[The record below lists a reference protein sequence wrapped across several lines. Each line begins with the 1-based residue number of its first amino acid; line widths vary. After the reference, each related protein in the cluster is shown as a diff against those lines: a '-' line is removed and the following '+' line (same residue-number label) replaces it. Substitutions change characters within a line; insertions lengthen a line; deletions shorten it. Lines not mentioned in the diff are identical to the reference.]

1 MKKNTISNF
10 FDVLSN
16 EVMSF
21 FISKKTVSK
30 LNFLK
35 FKERRAIDFISDY
48 WSYFWRQWFAM
59 PLILVA
65 ILVTGYTTNAQ
76 SIKGVVPVQYPLL
89 GDGIDGD
96 GWAHEP
102 TGTSSIYLNVGDL
115 FDRKNYLSGK
125 PIPGTNPQEYY
136 PIDGTNHGIL
146 NLADGSLLYPG
157 TIDPVPVTFFLKD
170 PFQND
175 PTIFTSSNKINDNPN
190 TYTWGPGSSPNKNEI
205 QNCGAHFSYGKDG
218 MDGGIS
224 TNGTSFSFPITGN
237 SKDLW
242 CLFAGDRQVT
252 NGSSYIDFEF
262 LQKRLTITGA
272 LPNPGV
278 IDPLINTAPI
288 TGGSGSFISEGT
300 DGGRTLGDLL
310 ITIEFTQGGGDAT
323 VVIQKWSEKAG
334 GGFEY
339 VVVFDGV
346 NYSVP
351 GIKGNIFC
359 TNNTSTTDV
368 PFDVYGSGATG
379 SYAPNQW
386 AEGGI
391 NLTQVFKATSSECF
405 TISTLF
411 IRTRSSG
418 NSSQSELKDFPGRPI
433 QLDLDFTPKAFAG
446 ADFTK
451 TCISNPD
458 GKEIG
463 ETPQA
468 GFTYSW
474 SPAEGLSVTNIANPI
489 ANPLVNTTYT
499 VTKTKTGTS
508 CSDTDEVIVTV
519 NKPTVVAVA
528 GDDFTKN
535 CLINTSGGSIG
546 EAAAAGYT
554 YSWVSSPVGFTSTS
568 ANPMVNPSVTTT
580 YTVTKTHTT
589 SGCTDTDDVTVTVN
603 KPDVTANAG
612 ADFTK
617 NCLINVSGGSI
628 GEVAV
633 AGYTYSWVSSPVGFT
648 STSANPFV
656 NPSVTTTYT
665 VTKTHTLSG
674 CTNTDDV
681 TVTVNKPTVVAV
693 AGDDFTKNCL
703 INVSGGL
710 IGEAA
715 AAGYTYSWVS
725 SPVGFTSTSANPMV
739 NPSVTTTYTVTK
751 THTTSGC
758 TDTDDVTVTVN
769 KPDVTANAG
778 ADFTKNCLINV
789 SGGSIGEVAV
799 AGYTYSWVSSPVGFT
814 STSAN
819 PFVNPSVTTTYTVT
833 KTQTLSGC
841 TDTDDVTVTVN
852 KPTVVAVAGAD
863 FTKNCLI
870 NVSGGSIGEAAAAGY
885 TYSWVSSPVG
895 FTSTSAN
902 PMVNPSVTTTYTVTK
917 THTTSGC
924 TDTDDVT
931 VTVNK
936 PDVTANAGADFTKN
950 CLINVSGGSIGEV
963 AVAGYTYSWVSSP
976 VGFTSTS
983 ANPFVNPSVTT
994 TYTVTKTHTLSGC
1007 TDTDDVTVTVNKPTV
1022 VAVAGADFTKN
1033 CLINV
1038 SGGLIGEAAAAGYT
1052 YSWVSSPV
1060 GFTSTSANPMVNP
1073 SVTTTYTVTKTH
1085 TTSGCTDT
1093 DDVTVTV
1100 NKPDVTANAGA
1111 DFTKNCLINVSGGSI
1126 GEVAVAGYT
1135 YSWVSS
1141 PVGFTSTS
1149 ANPFV
1154 NPSVTTTYTVTKTQ
1168 TLSGCTDTDD
1178 VTVTVNKPTV
1188 VAVAGDD
1195 FTKNCLI
1202 NVSGGSIGEAAV
1214 AGYTYSWVSSP
1225 VGFTSTSANPM
1236 VNPSVTT
1243 TYTVTKTHTT
1253 SGCTDTDDVTVTV
1266 NKPDVT
1272 ANAGADFTKNCL
1284 INVSGG
1290 SIGEVA
1296 VAGYT
1301 YSWVSSPV
1309 GFTSTS
1315 ANPFVNPSVTTTYTV
1330 TKTHTLSGCTDTD
1343 DVTVTVN
1350 KPTVVAVAGADFTKN
1365 CLINVSGGLIGEVAA
1380 AGYTYSWV
1388 SSPVGFTSTS
1398 ANPMVNPS
1406 VTTTY
1411 TVTKTHT
1418 TSGCTATDDVT
1429 VTVNNTLP
1437 NANAGAD
1444 AQILCG
1450 NTTVGLSGSST
1461 TIGATFLWTASNGGH
1476 IVSGADTASPIVDA
1490 DGTYTLTV
1498 TDPANGCTATDDA
1511 LVTTQICVKAICTY
1525 TQGYYGNVGG
1535 KSCVEGISYSTKELI
1550 AKALTSYGGKMTI
1563 GTLGHS
1569 VYIMNNMTDINALIS
1584 VMPGGGGSYVLSAG
1598 NYEINSLPSSYLKN
1612 GRINNTLLAQTIA
1625 LGLNIGINSNLGNF
1639 TLQAGTLAVAVPQ
1652 GGCGSEIAKERT
1664 CNLDGTV
1671 NNEYKYYTIPSNVVT
1686 ALGGNP
1692 TVQGLFDLANQA
1704 LGGGSTNGLSLSAI
1718 AGLEDLL
1725 NNAFDECRIFVGYN
1739 VAPLNCPVL
1748 SLTSKVTQTEIAGF
1762 TASPVP
1768 FKDQLTI
1775 KYGFDYQSDVK
1786 IEVFNT
1792 QGNLVYSKRDTNSFL
1807 NKNVVLDLN
1816 INKGQEQV
1824 FIVKLTTDRGS
1835 SSKKV
1840 MSSQ

>member
-278 IDPLINTAPI
+278 INPLINTAPI

-474 SPAEGLSVTNIANPI
+474 SPAEGLSATNIANPI

-546 EAAAAGYT
+546 EAAAAG
-554 YSWVSSPVGFTSTS
+554 F
-568 ANPMVNPSVTTT
+568 
-580 YTVTKTHTT
+580 
-589 SGCTDTDDVTVTVN
+589 
-603 KPDVTANAG
+603 
-612 ADFTK
+612 
-617 NCLINVSGGSI
+617 
-628 GEVAV
+628 
-633 AGYTYSWVSSPVGFT
+633 
-648 STSANPFV
+648 
-656 NPSVTTTYT
+656 
-665 VTKTHTLSG
+665 
-674 CTNTDDV
+674 
-681 TVTVNKPTVVAV
+681 
-693 AGDDFTKNCL
+693 
-703 INVSGGL
+703 
-710 IGEAA
+710 
-715 AAGYTYSWVS
+715 
-725 SPVGFTSTSANPMV
+725 
-739 NPSVTTTYTVTK
+739 
-751 THTTSGC
+751 
-758 TDTDDVTVTVN
+758 
-769 KPDVTANAG
+769 
-778 ADFTKNCLINV
+778 
-789 SGGSIGEVAV
+789 
-799 AGYTYSWVSSPVGFT
+799 
-814 STSAN
+814 
-819 PFVNPSVTTTYTVT
+819 
-833 KTQTLSGC
+833 
-841 TDTDDVTVTVN
+841 
-852 KPTVVAVAGAD
+852 
-863 FTKNCLI
+863 
-870 NVSGGSIGEAAAAGY
+870 

-1085 TTSGCTDT
+1085 TTSGCTATDDVTVTVNKPDVTANAGADFTKNCLINVSGGSIGEVAVAGYTYSWVSSPVGFTSTSANPFVNPSVTTTYTVTKTHTLSGCTDTDDVTVTVNKPTVVAVAGADFTKNCLINVSGGLIGEAAAAGYTYSWVSSPVGFTSTSANPMVNPSVTTTYTVTKTHTTSGCTDT

-1111 DFTKNCLINVSGGSI
+1111 EFTKNCLINVSGGSI

-1188 VAVAGDD
+1188 VAVAGAD

-1202 NVSGGSIGEAAV
+1202 NVSGGLIGEAAV

-1343 DVTVTVN
+1343 AVTVTVN

-1365 CLINVSGGLIGEVAA
+1365 CLINVSGGLIGEAAA

-1388 SSPVGFTSTS
+1388 SSPVGFTSTN

-1418 TSGCTATDDVT
+1418 TSGCTDTDDVT
-1429 VTVNNTLP
+1429 VTVNNALP

-1535 KSCVEGISYSTKELI
+1535 KSCAEGISYSTKELI

-1748 SLTSKVTQTEIAGF
+1748 SLTSKVTQTEVAGF